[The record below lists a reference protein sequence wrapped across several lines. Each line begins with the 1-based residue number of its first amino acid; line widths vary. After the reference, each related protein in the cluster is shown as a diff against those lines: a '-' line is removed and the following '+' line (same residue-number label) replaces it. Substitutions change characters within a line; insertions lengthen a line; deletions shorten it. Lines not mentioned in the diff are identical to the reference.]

1 MENHTLQD
9 IPAARKV
16 FILNYIKENGSAS
29 IKDLSILQNVSE
41 ATIRR
46 DLDAMSIEGILERT
60 RGGAILPHEKST
72 SFERVYHEKSKLMT
86 LEKKAI
92 GRFAASHVLDGD
104 TIFLDSGTTS
114 FQIGMNLA
122 DKRKIT
128 VITYD
133 LFIANSIILDAS
145 STLLVT
151 GGVRK
156 TDFGVLT
163 GSLVLNFIRE
173 LRLNKAFL
181 TADSVDISFGVSNAS
196 FDEVDI
202 KKELIRSSR
211 YVYLAAD
218 HSKFGKAA
226 MTHVCSLHD
235 IDEIITDDGLS
246 VDMQKE
252 LSTDNIAFT
261 LVSPETED

>member
-1 MENHTLQD
+1 
-9 IPAARKV
+9 
-16 FILNYIKENGSAS
+16 
-29 IKDLSILQNVSE
+29 
-41 ATIRR
+41 IR
-46 DLDAMSIEGILERT
+46 LT
-60 RGGAILPHEKST
+60 LPHQ
-72 SFERVYHEKSKLMT
+72 RHPP
-86 LEKKAI
+86 
-92 GRFAASHVLDGD
+92 VLPPDPPLP
-104 TIFLDSGTTS
+104 T
-114 FQIGMNLA
+114 
-122 DKRKIT
+122 
-128 VITYD
+128 
-133 LFIANSIILDAS
+133 SIILDAS

-252 LSTDNIAFT
+252 LSADNIAFT